1 MIDDERIPEPEP
13 SGALVPPPHLPS
25 TALAAAAPVPPRRW
39 DDDDVIATRN
49 FFARVVRSTFDA
61 LDNVGDSIATAIGLR

>member
-1 MIDDERIPEPEP
+1 MIDEERIPEPEP

-39 DDDDVIATRN
+39 DDDDVIDARN

>member
-1 MIDDERIPEPEP
+1 MIDDERIPDPEP

-25 TALAAAAPVPPRRW
+25 TALAAATPLPPRRW
-39 DDDDVIATRN
+39 DDDDVIVARD

-61 LDNVGDSIATAIGLR
+61 LDNVGDSIANAIGLR

>member
-1 MIDDERIPEPEP
+1 MIDERIPDPEP
-13 SGALVPPPHLPS
+13 SGTLVSAPQLPS
-25 TALAAAAPVPPRRW
+25 TALAAAAPLPPRSW
-39 DDDDVIATRN
+39 GDDDVIAARD